1 MNEHERT
8 LSSANTDP
16 QLLLESG
23 PMLIRDFNPKG
34 ILYWT
39 GRKCVTCGQEILD
52 HWLRPS
58 NDADLKGLYWCTQE
72 GPHYSEGIQGTVWDV
87 PKDFGQTQGA

>member
-1 MNEHERT
+1 MSEQFKP
-8 LSSANTDP
+8 LSSPNTDP

-23 PMLIRDFNPKG
+23 PMMLRDFNPKG
-34 ILYWT
+34 VLRFM
-39 GRKCVTCGQEILD
+39 GRKCVTCGAEIMD

-58 NDADLKGLYWCTQE
+58 DDADRKGLYWCTQE

-87 PKDFGQTQGA
+87 PKGFGEHSL